1 MKLTKKMKDYSPLI
15 VPLSKPIEELTIAE
29 AKKYNEWF
37 VQNIDSRVDYLITKV
52 AVHFGLQKTD
62 LIYTT
67 DSLFY
72 IWKWFLEIGEI
83 SKTKKNILRDLRK
96 NLLGQPKSFINHII
110 NQNKTEFSIYT
121 QYVLRDIG
129 MYLGAMIRENFP
141 QIKWSYK
148 TSPKNYVDVNHPI
161 LIGFIDDNPEY
172 PKPFYPDFEPIEAV
186 ECLALN
192 LFDGTQN
199 QEDLINLYNSLLS
212 WIP

>member
-1 MKLTKKMKDYSPLI
+1 MKLTKKMKDYSPLT

-29 AKKYNEWF
+29 TKKYNEWF

-72 IWKWFLEIGEI
+72 IWKWFLEISEI

-110 NQNKTEFSIYT
+110 NQNKTESLMNKKRFLFVVEWVRFRYTIYSCKN
-121 QYVLRDIG
+121 G
-129 MYLGAMIRENFP
+129 K
-141 QIKWSYK
+141 IKSR
-148 TSPKNYVDVNHPI
+148 
-161 LIGFIDDNPEY
+161 
-172 PKPFYPDFEPIEAV
+172 
-186 ECLALN
+186 
-192 LFDGTQN
+192 
-199 QEDLINLYNSLLS
+199 SL
-212 WIP
+212 